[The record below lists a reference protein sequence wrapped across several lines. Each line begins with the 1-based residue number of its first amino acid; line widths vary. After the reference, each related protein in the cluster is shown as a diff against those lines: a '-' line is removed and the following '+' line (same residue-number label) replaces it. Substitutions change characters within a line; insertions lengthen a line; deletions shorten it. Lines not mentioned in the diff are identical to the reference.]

1 MMATVQSPPRALIA
15 DDQPDIVEALRL
27 LLKGEGYQI
36 ETVNSPPAVLESL
49 RASEWDLLLLDL
61 NYARDTTSGREG
73 LDLLAQVRKFDQL
86 LPVVLMTAWGS
97 VELAVE
103 AMQLG
108 GSDFVLKPWENKR
121 LLSTLRTQ
129 IEKGQIA
136 RRTRRIAQLEMMR
149 QSREFEE
156 TREIQSGL
164 LPSTIPEVPG
174 YQIAAEWQA
183 ARSVTGDYFDV
194 LHLGEGKVAMCIAD
208 VAGKGIPAAMV
219 MSNLQAAI
227 RASIDDS
234 LSTDQLCSRVN
245 RMMCDN
251 LAPGKFITFFYCIL
265 DSRDGT
271 LAYTNAG
278 HNPPILIR
286 RDGER
291 LRLKEGGAVLGAL
304 PDWMYESG
312 RARLGA
318 GDRLL
323 LFTDGLIEA
332 RSPADEEF
340 GEARLL
346 GLLNDNRELSS
357 GQLKANIVNALAEF
371 NAGAL
376 QDDLTFIVVAA
387 PS

>member
-1 MMATVQSPPRALIA
+1 
-15 DDQPDIVEALRL
+15 
-27 LLKGEGYQI
+27 
-36 ETVNSPPAVLESL
+36 
-49 RASEWDLLLLDL
+49 
-61 NYARDTTSGREG
+61 
-73 LDLLAQVRKFDQL
+73 
-86 LPVVLMTAWGS
+86 
-97 VELAVE
+97 
-103 AMQLG
+103 
-108 GSDFVLKPWENKR
+108 
-121 LLSTLRTQ
+121 
-129 IEKGQIA
+129 
-136 RRTRRIAQLEMMR
+136 
-149 QSREFEE
+149 
-156 TREIQSGL
+156 
-164 LPSTIPEVPG
+164 
-174 YQIAAEWQA
+174 
-183 ARSVTGDYFDV
+183 
-194 LHLGEGKVAMCIAD
+194 
-208 VAGKGIPAAMV
+208 MV